1 MIYRWTIGKSYHSIL
16 LIYALN
22 SAFKPARL
30 LQALW
35 KNAPINQLHTA
46 YSASAQ
52 IEAQHAL
59 DIFANGV
66 ADRNQDA
73 RLDYTNKN
81 EFGLPANSRATS
93 WYPQAYKLELR
104 NKIVRRHKK
113 DSVPWGTLRPNLSR
127 FRLQSLLSPE
137 IKALYSGKKVYNFVR
152 RGMAKNLLIFLET
165 E

>member
-1 MIYRWTIGKSYHSIL
+1 M

-30 LQALW
+30 LQTLW
-35 KNAPINQLHTA
+35 KNAPINLLRTD
-46 YSASAQ
+46 SACAQ
-52 IEAQHAL
+52 IKAQHAL

-93 WYPQAYKLELR
+93 
-104 NKIVRRHKK
+104 
-113 DSVPWGTLRPNLSR
+113 
-127 FRLQSLLSPE
+127 
-137 IKALYSGKKVYNFVR
+137 
-152 RGMAKNLLIFLET
+152 
-165 E
+165 